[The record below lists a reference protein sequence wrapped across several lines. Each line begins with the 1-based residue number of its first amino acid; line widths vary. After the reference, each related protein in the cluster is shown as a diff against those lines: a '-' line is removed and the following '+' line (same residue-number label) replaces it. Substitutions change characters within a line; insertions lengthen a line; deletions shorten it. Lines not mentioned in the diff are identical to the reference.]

1 MSGIEPSCRE
11 AGDENMRQVC
21 VSHKRNPNFVRLRIN
36 HLVSPEPHLQLSTQ
50 QVPSLNPIQ
59 TSHLNRPPQS
69 SIAVKDTSITSPSVV
84 ARDER
89 SQSLRPLTI
98 HRICERRLS

>member
-1 MSGIEPSCRE
+1 
-11 AGDENMRQVC
+11 MRICGKYVY
-21 VSHKRNPNFVRLRIN
+21 STKEIPISFASAVRLRIN